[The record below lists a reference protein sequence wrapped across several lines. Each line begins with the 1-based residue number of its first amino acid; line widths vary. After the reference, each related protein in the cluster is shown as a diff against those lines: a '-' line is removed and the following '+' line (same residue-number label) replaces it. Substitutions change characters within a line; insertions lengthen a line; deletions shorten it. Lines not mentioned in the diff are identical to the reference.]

1 VNIKSLLKQKTNLC
15 AALPA
20 GRQVKRR
27 VVRLLK
33 HHLNMK
39 TKLIL
44 LIFLIL
50 ISCTKKVQDQQTI
63 EEEIDEIV
71 DIRIFPED
79 QVRFNGKMISES
91 GLYSHIQNLNISDE
105 TRARIIFDEN
115 VSFGVITQA
124 QKLLYEKGIKQI
136 NAKGLSAKEFLNYD
150 EKIVHIDILNS
161 DKLLFDGDLLHT
173 EDLEIALNNTE
184 LPTNVEFII
193 TVSERATFGAVY
205 DVQKLLAINGL
216 DKISNEDLP
225 EYQ

>member
-1 VNIKSLLKQKTNLC
+1 
-15 AALPA
+15 
-20 GRQVKRR
+20 
-27 VVRLLK
+27 
-33 HHLNMK
+33 MK

-161 DKLLFDGDLLHT
+161 DKLLFDGNLLHT

-193 TVSERATFGAVY
+193 TVSERATFGDVY

-216 DKISNEDLP
+216 DKISNEDFP
-225 EYQ
+225 EYQY

>member
-1 VNIKSLLKQKTNLC
+1 
-15 AALPA
+15 
-20 GRQVKRR
+20 
-27 VVRLLK
+27 
-33 HHLNMK
+33 MK

-50 ISCTKKVQDQQTI
+50 ISCSKKAQDQQTI

-91 GLYSHIQNLNISDE
+91 GLYSHIQNLNIADE

-115 VSFGVITQA
+115 VSFGIINQVLT
-124 QKLLYEKGIKQI
+124 LLYEKGITQI
-136 NAKGLSAKEFLNYD
+136 NAKGLSEEEFLNYD

-161 DKLLFDGDLLHT
+161 DKLLFDGNLLHT

-193 TVSERATFGAVY
+193 TVSERATFGDVY

>member
-1 VNIKSLLKQKTNLC
+1 
-15 AALPA
+15 
-20 GRQVKRR
+20 
-27 VVRLLK
+27 
-33 HHLNMK
+33 MK

-161 DKLLFDGDLLHT
+161 DKLLFDGNLLHT

-216 DKISNEDLP
+216 DKISNEDFP
-225 EYQ
+225 EYQY

>member
-1 VNIKSLLKQKTNLC
+1 
-15 AALPA
+15 
-20 GRQVKRR
+20 
-27 VVRLLK
+27 
-33 HHLNMK
+33 MK

-50 ISCTKKVQDQQTI
+50 ISCSKKAQDQQTI

-161 DKLLFDGDLLHT
+161 DKLLFDGNLLHT

-216 DKISNEDLP
+216 DKISNEDFP
-225 EYQ
+225 EYQY

>member
-1 VNIKSLLKQKTNLC
+1 
-15 AALPA
+15 
-20 GRQVKRR
+20 
-27 VVRLLK
+27 
-33 HHLNMK
+33 
-39 TKLIL
+39 
-44 LIFLIL
+44 
-50 ISCTKKVQDQQTI
+50 
-63 EEEIDEIV
+63 
-71 DIRIFPED
+71 
-79 QVRFNGKMISES
+79 
-91 GLYSHIQNLNISDE
+91 
-105 TRARIIFDEN
+105 
-115 VSFGVITQA
+115 
-124 QKLLYEKGIKQI
+124 
-136 NAKGLSAKEFLNYD
+136 LSAKEFLNYD

>member
-1 VNIKSLLKQKTNLC
+1 
-15 AALPA
+15 
-20 GRQVKRR
+20 
-27 VVRLLK
+27 
-33 HHLNMK
+33 MK

-50 ISCTKKVQDQQTI
+50 ISCSKKAQDQQTI

-91 GLYSHIQNLNISDE
+91 GLYSHIQNLNIADE

-115 VSFGVITQA
+115 VSFGIINQVLT
-124 QKLLYEKGIKQI
+124 LLYEKGITQI
-136 NAKGLSAKEFLNYD
+136 NAKGLSEEEFLNYD

-161 DKLLFDGDLLHT
+161 DKLLFDGNLLHT

-193 TVSERATFGAVY
+193 TVSERATFGDVY

-216 DKISNEDLP
+216 DKISNEDFP
-225 EYQ
+225 EYQY

>member
-1 VNIKSLLKQKTNLC
+1 
-15 AALPA
+15 
-20 GRQVKRR
+20 
-27 VVRLLK
+27 
-33 HHLNMK
+33 MK